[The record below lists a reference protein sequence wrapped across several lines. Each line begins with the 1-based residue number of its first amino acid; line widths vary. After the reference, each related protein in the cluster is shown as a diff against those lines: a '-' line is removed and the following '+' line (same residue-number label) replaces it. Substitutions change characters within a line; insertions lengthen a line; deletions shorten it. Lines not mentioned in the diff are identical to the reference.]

1 LAKIT
6 NREILIVGIL
16 PPPINGQTIAFQS
29 LSRELSCE
37 ILTLSGK
44 RHESTLGL
52 LGKIWIYVGLLVRLF
67 LKLIQKKYVV
77 YHTISQSREGFLRD
91 FPIVILSKIFGSKV
105 VLHIHG
111 GNYDSFYNTQNAI
124 IRKLILKMLA
134 SANSIIVLSE
144 GLKKMLDFAPI
155 IASKIKVV
163 PNGLAWSV
171 DGNFQKIKRL
181 PSDLQTPIKVLFL
194 SNLIESKG
202 YWSVLEAIEILV
214 NRLKINIQADFC
226 GEFIHYDDAIR
237 FKNAS
242 DAERHFFEFI
252 TKHQLTNHVKYH
264 GIIEEETKK
273 EFLINAHFFILP
285 TQYKNEGQPI
295 SIIEAMAYSCVIL
308 TTNYRGIS
316 EMIQHNESGIF
327 VEYNDSNSIVEQVKN
342 LIYSPEKFEKI
353 SRNSL
358 QKFQERYTKEHHLKQ
373 LIEVIKSHTKPQ
385 NAVDFHSETAFQ
397 FQEKYKKSEQFKER
411 YKVWTKL
418 FTKYIYAD
426 MSVLDVGCGSGIF
439 SYYLAAKKCK
449 VTGIDGS
456 EQMIELCQNN
466 YGQENSTLSFLQD
479 NLPFQNHFKYGKKD
493 AIICSSVLEYLPD
506 YKEVTIQISQILNIN
521 GILIVSMPNQDCWY
535 RKIEKYI
542 FQITGKPDYFP
553 HLKQVVKAEVF
564 SKELLDLGFELK
576 ELQYYPNTNFYTKL
590 FNYIGIH
597 KKYTHTIF
605 VGVYQLNKNY

>member
-1 LAKIT
+1 MK
-6 NREILIVGIL
+6 NREVLLIGIL

-37 ILTLSGK
+37 VLTLSGK
-44 RHESTLGL
+44 RHESTFGI
-52 LGKIWIYVGLLVRLF
+52 LGKIWVYVGLLAKLF
-67 LKLIQKKYVV
+67 LKLIRKKYVV
-77 YHTISQSREGFLRD
+77 YHTISQSKEGFLRD

-111 GNYDSFYNTQNAI
+111 GNYDNFYNTQNAI
-124 IRKLILKMLA
+124 IQNLILKMLA
-134 SANSIIVLSE
+134 SANSIIILSE
-144 GLKKMLDFAPI
+144 GLKKILDFAPI

-171 DGNFQKIKRL
+171 NGNFQEIKRL
-181 PSDLQTPIKVLFL
+181 PSDSQSPINVLFL

-214 NRLKINIQADFC
+214 NRFKINIQADFC
-226 GEFIHYDDAIR
+226 GEFIHYDDATR
-237 FKNAS
+237 FKNTS
-242 DAERHFFEFI
+242 DAERHFLDFI
-252 TKHQLTNHVKYH
+252 SSHQLTNHVKYH
-264 GIIEEETKK
+264 GITGEETKK
-273 EFLINAHFFILP
+273 ELLKNAHFFILP

-295 SIIEAMAYSCVIL
+295 SIIEAMAYSCVVL

-316 EMIQHNESGIF
+316 EMIQHNKSGIF
-327 VEYNDSNSIVEQVKN
+327 VAYNDPNSIVEQLKN
-342 LIYSPEKFEKI
+342 LIDSPKEFDKI

-358 QKFQERYTKEHHLKQ
+358 QNFQERYTKEHHLKQ
-373 LIEVIKSHTKPQ
+373 LIEVIKSHKKPQ
-385 NAVDFHSETAFQ
+385 NAIDFHSETAFQ
-397 FQEKYKKSEQFKER
+397 FQEKYKKSAQFKER

-418 FTKYIYAD
+418 FNKYIYPD

-439 SYYLAAKKCK
+439 SYYLATKKCK

-456 EQMIELCQNN
+456 EKMIELCQNS
-466 YGQENSTLSFLQD
+466 YTQENVTLSFLQD
-479 NLPFQNHFKYGKKD
+479 NLPFQNHLKYAKKEI
-493 AIICSSVLEYLPD
+493 IICSSVLEYLPD
-506 YKEVTIQISQILNIN
+506 YKNITTQFSQILNDN

-542 FQITGKPDYFP
+542 FKTTGKPDYFP
-553 HLKQVVKAEVF
+553 HLKQVVKADIF
-564 SKELLDLGFELK
+564 SKELLELGFELK
-576 ELQYYPNTNFYTKL
+576 ELQYYPNTHFYTKI

-605 VGVYQLNKNY
+605 VGVYQLNSNH